1 MGLRYRRSLPWA
13 GARAAAVF
21 VTAVTVACG
30 AGCAKQAAAPL
41 PGSEY
46 GAGEPG
52 FGEDTLASGSSL
64 ARARRGLPPEEDGIL
79 KDVHFA
85 VDSYDLGSEG
95 RDVLAQ
101 NADWLKANPGAR
113 VEVEGHCDDRGT
125 VEYNLA
131 LGARRAKAVKDYL
144 STLGIDD
151 GRMSTISYGEELPVC
166 REATQECWQR
176 NRRTHFVILSQ

>member
-1 MGLRYRRSLPWA
+1 M
-13 GARAAAVF
+13 AV
-21 VTAVTVACG
+21 AVACG
-30 AGCAKQAAAPL
+30 AGCAKQAAEPL

-46 GAGEPG
+46 GAGETG

-79 KDVHFA
+79 KDVRFG
-85 VDSYDLGSEG
+85 VDSYDLGPDA

-101 NADWLKANPGAR
+101 NADWLKSNAGAR
-113 VEVEGHCDDRGT
+113 VEVEGHADDRGT

-144 STLGIDD
+144 STLGIDG
-151 GRMSTISYGEELPVC
+151 GRISTISYGEELPVC
-166 REATQECWQR
+166 RQATQECWQR
-176 NRRTHFVILSQ
+176 NRRSHFVMLSQ